1 MSTSDVQLARVA
13 VILDAPRPQPEPD
26 EREIRAVAE
35 HITTSPEAETEATA
49 GTSATEGEAA

>member
-35 HITTSPEAETEATA
+35 HIGSTNPEATA
-49 GTSATEGEAA
+49 AAKTLEARQ